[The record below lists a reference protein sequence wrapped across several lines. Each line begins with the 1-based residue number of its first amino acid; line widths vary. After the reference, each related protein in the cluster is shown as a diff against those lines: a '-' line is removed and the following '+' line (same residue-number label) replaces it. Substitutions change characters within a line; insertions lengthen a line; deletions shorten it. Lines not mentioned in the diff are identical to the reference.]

1 MGRFAVNERDSIEA
15 LYSSKNAVPRG
26 DGRRNASFAHATKDS
41 GARKLKPV
49 YDPAPSDEKRKRKEA
64 EEQRLRRAEILQKYK
79 LKEKSV
85 SRKRFK
91 ESLVVILGVAI
102 VTGMFASVL
111 FRQAQ
116 IASLNF
122 QNNATEKRIN
132 AIKQETAQIRENMI
146 LGTDLEK
153 IHLEATERL
162 GMQEPGINQIVSVRI
177 GRGDKLLTRNTYNS
191 IEVSPVALAQA
202 KEDLAEYFSDES

>member
-1 MGRFAVNERDSIEA
+1 MGRFAVNEWDGKER
-15 LYSSKNAVPRG
+15 LYSPVESYGAG
-26 DGRRNASFAHATKDS
+26 YRNASFAHATKGS
-41 GARKLKPV
+41 GARKLKPA
-49 YDPAPSDEKRKRKEA
+49 YEPTPSVEKRKKKEA
-64 EEQRLRRAEILQKYK
+64 EEQRLRRAEILRKYK
-79 LKEKSV
+79 LKERSV

-91 ESLVVILGVAI
+91 ESLFVILGVAI
-102 VTGMFASVL
+102 VTSMFASVL

-122 QNNATEKRIN
+122 QNNATEKRID

-153 IHLEATERL
+153 IYREATERL
-162 GMQEPGINQIVSVRI
+162 GMQEPGTNQIICVRI
-177 GRGDKLLTRNTYNS
+177 ANGDKLLTRNTYNS

-202 KEDLAEYFSDES
+202 KEDLAEYFSDEN